1 VRIRVGIRIRI
12 RIAVVCGRNDGW
24 FFNCHFNFR
33 VATRRLPMLG
43 QPSTSHSPSTWRKGG
58 PGPTPSSGPFPVQ
71 ELAAGPSPNH
81 YAVPFAFSRSSYV
94 ENSILHT
101 HDTQELFDNRSH
113 N

>member
-58 PGPTPSSGPFPVQ
+58 PGPTPFSGPFPVQ
-71 ELAAGPSPNH
+71 ELAAAMP
-81 YAVPFAFSRSSYV
+81 YRSLLAEVVMSTLKKNV
-94 ENSILHT
+94 CTENGLICKRY
-101 HDTQELFDNRSH
+101 NY
-113 N
+113 